1 MKVTAVLQRYA
12 RWMPGGV
19 SFLLALLFALTPF
32 WYLVLLAGVAGG
44 WFTRKMRWGALSAA
58 LGVSL
63 AWPAL
68 YSGTGQMDPSRAGWR
83 DSYRW
88 HRKGACDCRDCCHPR
103 RHSRCP
109 GGIYRKRHSIARQLR
124 NIRQGEMSI
133 RRPRKNQG

>member
-58 LGVSL
+58 LGVSPLRGCSIFWYRADGPFSSRL
-63 AWPAL
+63 A
-68 YSGTGQMDPSRAGWR
+68 G
-83 DSYRW
+83 
-88 HRKGACDCRDCCHPR
+88 
-103 RHSRCP
+103 
-109 GGIYRKRHSIARQLR
+109 
-124 NIRQGEMSI
+124 
-133 RRPRKNQG
+133 